1 MSDTPDATTPPLPPS
16 QQDRTPIRRTPVLW
30 ITLRP
35 VKPAKQ
41 PGVAIWDFFT
51 LMYLDQSVGG
61 VLGVSL
67 FWVWVSLFWVC
78 VQLYG
83 LGVWF
88 CLSCWMVWSICWRAL
103 RIASWNSFVFIGVVV
118 RRFASWLCRCSRRMR
133 FLVLLGLFRRGRGFR
148 RVWRLL

>member
-1 MSDTPDATTPPLPPS
+1 M
-16 QQDRTPIRRTPVLW
+16 
-30 ITLRP
+30 
-35 VKPAKQ
+35 
-41 PGVAIWDFFT
+41 
-51 LMYLDQSVGG
+51 GG

-148 RVWRLL
+148 RVWRLWRFVRVLLFVFFVGLFVGILVGSWWGG